1 MTKISQVYD
10 ALLARLAAIMPSA
23 DGWTRLPNPYEIEEN
38 PSLFLK
44 QGYGL
49 AIGPGENRNDSVCP
63 NVGIRRI
70 VTVVVSR
77 KVDAT
82 EINVT
87 AKDSP
92 HKQLLEDMFQVLREF
107 EMNVSLLDSLGNAI
121 FVADTGVNFVNGE
134 DENYI
139 YSSMQFTVDYFENL
153 N

>member
-1 MTKISQVYD
+1 M
-10 ALLARLAAIMPSA
+10 
-23 DGWTRLPNPYEIEEN
+23 
-38 PSLFLK
+38 
-44 QGYGL
+44 
-49 AIGPGENRNDSVCP
+49 
-63 NVGIRRI
+63 
-70 VTVVVSR
+70 VVSR